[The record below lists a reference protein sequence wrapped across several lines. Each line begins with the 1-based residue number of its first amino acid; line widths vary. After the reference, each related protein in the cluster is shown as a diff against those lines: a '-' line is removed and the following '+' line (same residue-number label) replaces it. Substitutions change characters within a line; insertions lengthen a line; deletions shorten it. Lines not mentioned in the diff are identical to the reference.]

1 MQNILIIVLVLII
14 IITIYNNIKNKNNK
28 ITSTGNINE
37 ESYQKYAKFYENTIP
52 KDSEF
57 NKKIN
62 LIYQAI
68 IVEKQKDIKKLQK
81 KQDVH
86 MMNVFLK

>member
-1 MQNILIIVLVLII
+1 MKRH
-14 IITIYNNIKNKNNK
+14 IKNM
-28 ITSTGNINE
+28 
-37 ESYQKYAKFYENTIP
+37 P

>member
-37 ESYQKYAKFYENTIP
+37 ETYQKYAKRFRI
-52 KDSEF
+52 
-57 NKKIN
+57 
-62 LIYQAI
+62 
-68 IVEKQKDIKKLQK
+68 
-81 KQDVH
+81 
-86 MMNVFLK
+86 